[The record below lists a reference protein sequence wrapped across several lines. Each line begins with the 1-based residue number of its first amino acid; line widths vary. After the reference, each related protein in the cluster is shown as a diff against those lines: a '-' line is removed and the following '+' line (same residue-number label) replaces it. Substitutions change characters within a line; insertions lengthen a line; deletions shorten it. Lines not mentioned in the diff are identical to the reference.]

1 MHLPAI
7 LQFEAATILPRI
19 RGAAKFIFWGNP
31 EIYMAEL
38 AGRPCFPRSTPP
50 SVHPGKATHRYTSSG
65 GNGWTQTQTQITTD
79 TRTCHKGG
87 RGPTTLT
94 GPYPI
99 APRQRGS
106 PHTRVSGGHGL
117 RTNAISLNIPSV
129 MQRWVGGHHAS
140 ATAQTGLMTPEG
152 RR

>member
-1 MHLPAI
+1 MLKGIDVMHLPAI

-19 RGAAKFIFWGNP
+19 RAAKFIFWGNP

-87 RGPTTLT
+87 RGQSR
-94 GPYPI
+94 
-99 APRQRGS
+99 AQS
-106 PHTRVSGGHGL
+106 P
-117 RTNAISLNIPSV
+117 
-129 MQRWVGGHHAS
+129 
-140 ATAQTGLMTPEG
+140 
-152 RR
+152 

>member
-1 MHLPAI
+1 MLKGIDVMHLPAI

-19 RGAAKFIFWGNP
+19 RAAKFIFWGNP

-87 RGPTTLT
+87 RGP
-94 GPYPI
+94 PDPQPSPVPI
-99 APRQRGS
+99 QSRLVSGQRGIRA
-106 PHTRVSGGHGL
+106 PESGGRGQS
-117 RTNAISLNIPSV
+117 R
-129 MQRWVGGHHAS
+129 
-140 ATAQTGLMTPEG
+140 AQSP
-152 RR
+152 